1 VSMVFGDG
9 SLAQDVNVYLIVTSS
24 DIAAESLREPAG
36 AASCTPTKLIMAVRQ
51 LGSNFN
57 ANVSWPVNLEAQ
69 LADDCGNAPAAAT
82 VVATFASGDAP
93 LALASLGNGIYS
105 ATWTPQHAA
114 ATLVTVQA
122 FLAPLISASATL
134 AGQVSANP
142 IPPPSVPPGGVV
154 NGASFAPGAAL
165 APGSIV
171 SVFGL
176 NLATSNGN
184 GASFPLP
191 TTLAGIKMT
200 IGGIDAPLF
209 YAGTGQVNAQVP
221 FEMTPGSQTQ
231 VIARAISASGAEV
244 DAVPASIAVSTAQP
258 GIFLAGTTQ
267 GAILNAA
274 NQLVNS
280 TNPAGA
286 GDVIV
291 VFCTGLGALNPPA
304 QTGQPAS
311 SGKAAVQPA
320 VTVGGLAAALQYAG
334 VAPGYVGL
342 YQVNAV
348 VPGGLGTSSAV
359 PVVITQGGVASNAA
373 TIAVH

>member
-1 VSMVFGDG
+1 V
-9 SLAQDVNVYLIVTSS
+9 I
-24 DIAAESLREPAG
+24 
-36 AASCTPTKLIMAVRQ
+36 
-51 LGSNFN
+51 
-57 ANVSWPVNLEAQ
+57 
-69 LADDCGNAPAAAT
+69 
-82 VVATFASGDAP
+82 ATFSDGDTP

-105 ATWTPQHAA
+105 ATWTPESAA
-114 ATLVTVQA
+114 ATSVTVQA

-154 NGASFAPGAAL
+154 NGASFAPGTAL

-184 GASFPLP
+184 GATFPLP
-191 TTLAGIKMT
+191 TLLAGIKMT
-200 IGGIDAPLF
+200 IGGIDSPLF
-209 YAGTGQVNAQVP
+209 YVGTGQVNAQVP

-231 VIARAISASGAEV
+231 VIARAISASGTEV
-244 DAVPASIAVSTAQP
+244 DAVPATIAVGTAQP
-258 GIFLAGTTQ
+258 GIFLAGSTQ

-291 VFCTGLGALNPPA
+291 IFCTGLGALTPAA

-311 SGKAAVQPA
+311 SGVAVLQPT
-320 VTVGGLAAALQYAG
+320 VTVGGLAATLQYAG

-348 VPGGLGTSSAV
+348 VPSGIGAGSAV
-359 PVVITQGGVASNAA
+359 PVVITQSGVASNAA
-373 TIAVH
+373 TLAVH